1 MREIRTLR
9 LTRRGLETEQMTRLR
24 GTLAR
29 KGRTGLASQ
38 GLELPPRLSST
49 LPGRR
54 DTFEGWLYLATIKDI
69 FTKEIVG
76 WATDNNMRKE
86 LCIKALEN
94 AVRRHKPPRGTIHYS
109 DRGVQ
114 YCSREYQAT
123 L

>member
-1 MREIRTLR
+1 MQKKNR
-9 LTRRGLETEQMTRLR
+9 LY
-24 GTLAR
+24 AKR
-29 KGRTGLASQ
+29 KKKFKATTNSNHK
-38 GLELPPRLSST
+38 LPVAENLLNHNFTTDRPSAVWVTDISYIY
-49 LPGRR
+49 
-54 DTFEGWLYLATIKDI
+54 TFEGWYLATVKDI